1 MYEMESVVDSNK
13 KILRVGNYYRLSDE
27 DKNKASKEDES
38 ESIKNQRVL
47 LKEFIDKNPQF
58 VLVDEYCDED
68 LSGAGTYRPEFERL
82 IRDCENGK
90 LDVVLCKSQSRFSR
104 DMEVIEKY
112 LHNKFIEWSIRF
124 ISLSDNADTSNQGN
138 KKSRQIN
145 GLVNEWYLEDVSN
158 NIRAAFNAKMK
169 NGEFISPFACFG
181 YEISTEDNNVLVVD
195 PYASGIVKDIFDMY
209 LRGYGYG
216 SIAKHL
222 NDKNIPSPSVYKRQK
237 GIKLNIISSRNLEDI
252 KWSSNAIKTILTNE
266 TYLGHLI
273 QGKRTTVSY
282 KNKKIIKK
290 DKSQWIKSENVHE
303 PIIEENIFN
312 RVKVM
317 MKERTR
323 VSNRTKQIHKF
334 SGKVFCL
341 CCNHYL
347 KRNCTSKH
355 EYLVCTSN
363 RDGYDYCENK
373 LSMRY
378 DVLEDIILNAIN
390 SKIDK
395 YFSKDVLDEASKN
408 YKSNNKYGNKIRGLS
423 LQLEELEKKVND
435 TRGYLKALYED
446 KVNGVINAN
455 QFKDLMEDYQ
465 EQEDKYKDQIKAIK
479 TEIDYYDTKEKT
491 LKNNNDILSK
501 YRNLEELNRLVI
513 DEFIE
518 RIYVGTFNSEKTSR
532 DIKIKW
538 NLEI

>member
-1 MYEMESVVDSNK
+1 MYEMESVDSSRK
-13 KILRVGNYYRLSDE
+13 VLRVGNYYRLSDE
-27 DKNKASKEDES
+27 DKNKAKKEDES

-58 VLVDEYCDED
+58 VLVDEYCNED

-124 ISLSDNADTSNQGN
+124 ISLSDNADTSNRGN

-158 NIRAAFNAKMK
+158 NIRTAFNAKMK

-181 YEISTEDNNVLVVD
+181 YEISSEDNNVLVVD
-195 PYASGIVKDIFDMY
+195 PYASNIVKDIFNMY

-216 SIAKHL
+216 SIAKTL

-237 GIKLNIISSRNLEDI
+237 GIKLNIISTRDLNDI

-290 DKSQWIKSENVHE
+290 DKSEWIKRENVHE
-303 PIIEENIFN
+303 AIVDESIFN
-312 RVKVM
+312 KVKVM

-323 VSNRTKQIHKF
+323 VSNKTKQIHKF

-341 CCNHYL
+341 CCTHYL

-363 RDGYDYCENK
+363 RDGYDNCENK

-378 DVLEDIILNAIN
+378 DVLEDIVLNAIN
-390 SKIDK
+390 CKIDK
-395 YFSKDVLDEASKN
+395 YFNESVLNEASKN
-408 YKSNNKYGNKIRGLS
+408 YKTNNKIESKVEGLT
-423 LQLEELEKKVND
+423 LQLNEVEKKVND

-465 EQEDKYKDQIKAIK
+465 KQEDKYKDQIK
-479 TEIDYYDTKEKT
+479 TLNNEIEYFNTKEKT
-491 LKNNNDILSK
+491 LKNNNETLSK
-501 YRNLEELNRLVI
+501 YRNLEELNRLAI
-513 DEFIE
+513 DEFIDK
-518 RIYVGTFNSEKTSR
+518 IYVGTFNSETNSR

>member
-1 MYEMESVVDSNK
+1 MYEMESVDSK
-13 KILRVGNYYRLSDE
+13 ECVLRVGNYYRLSDE
-27 DKNKASKEDES
+27 DKNKVKKEDES

-112 LHNKFIEWSIRF
+112 LHNKFIEWNIRF

-158 NIRAAFNAKMK
+158 NIRTAFNAKMK

-181 YEISTEDNNVLVVD
+181 YEISESNNNVLVVD
-195 PYASGIVKDIFDMY
+195 PYASNVVKDIFNMY

-216 SIAKHL
+216 SIAKQL
-222 NDKNIPSPSVYKRQK
+222 NDKNIPSPAIYKRQK
-237 GIKLNIISSRNLEDI
+237 GIKLNIISTRDLSDI

-290 DKSQWIKSENVHE
+290 DKSEWIRRENVHE
-303 PIIEENIFN
+303 AIIDESTFN
-312 RVKVM
+312 KVKVM

-323 VSNRTKQIHKF
+323 VSNKTKQIHKF

-363 RDGYDYCENK
+363 RDGYKTCDNK

-395 YFSKDVLDEASKN
+395 YFNESVLNEASKN
-408 YKSNNKYGNKIRGLS
+408 YKTNNNFDNKINGLT
-423 LQLEELEKKVND
+423 LQLNELEKKVND

-446 KVNGVINAN
+446 KVNGVISAD

-465 EQEDKYKDQIKAIK
+465 KQEDKYKDQIK
-479 TEIDYYDTKEKT
+479 TLNNEIEYLKACEKT
-491 LKNNNDILSK
+491 LKNNNEIYQQ
-501 YRNLEELNRLVI
+501 YRNLEELNRLAI
-513 DEFIE
+513 DEFIDK
-518 RIYVGTFNSEKTSR
+518 IYIGQLKSDTNSR